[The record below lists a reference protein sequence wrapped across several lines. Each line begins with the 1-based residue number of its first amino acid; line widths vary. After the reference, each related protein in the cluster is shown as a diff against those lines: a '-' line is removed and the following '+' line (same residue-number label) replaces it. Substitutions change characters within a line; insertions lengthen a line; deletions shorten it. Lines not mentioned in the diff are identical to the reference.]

1 MLVNSRTDKQLVGH
15 SPDGVLTA
23 IFCGLVGS
31 NSFATP
37 WNIACQA
44 PCPRNSPDKNTVVGC
59 HFLLQGIILTQGLN
73 SHLLDQQAGSLPL
86 NHQGSPLTAIRIN
99 KLSHA
104 VTDRPVQNQAK
115 LCWCQKSGQSAL
127 AENSD
132 HKGPRQVPLG
142 SQTALFLDLVTCT
155 SLICKN
161 SNATLQDMYPF
172 LCT

>member
-37 WNIACQA
+37 WNIALQA
-44 PCPRNSPDKNTVVGC
+44 PCPRNSPDKNTGAGC

-104 VTDRPVQNQAK
+104 VTEGPVQNQAK
-115 LCWCQKSGQSAL
+115 L
-127 AENSD
+127 
-132 HKGPRQVPLG
+132 
-142 SQTALFLDLVTCT
+142 
-155 SLICKN
+155 
-161 SNATLQDMYPF
+161 
-172 LCT
+172 